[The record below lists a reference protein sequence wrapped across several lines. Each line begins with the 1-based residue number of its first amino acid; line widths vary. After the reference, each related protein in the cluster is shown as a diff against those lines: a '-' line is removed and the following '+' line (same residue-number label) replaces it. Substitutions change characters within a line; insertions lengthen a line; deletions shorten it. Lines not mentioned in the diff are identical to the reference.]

1 MKNKIQEKKELFLNK
16 KAEYDKIRH
25 DDNDLCERLNA
36 AEENIV
42 SLQEEMDGLKQKRP
56 AMLADNEDITA
67 LNKRLKAIEEEIE
80 INKDTIT
87 GITAKRKSIHNHIL
101 SLRQDVNSE
110 FQNYIKEIL
119 TSLRK
124 DYMKLAPK
132 LAEILKDYIALET
145 IRDGDGTNFA
155 CFKID
160 DINRLPN
167 FDDEQHP
174 LFEYKYYGIA
184 SDNRERVREK
194 YGIPDY
200 YVQRVRFTDFIND

>member
-1 MKNKIQEKKELFLNK
+1 MTNKIQEKKELFLNK
-16 KAEYDKIRH
+16 KAEYEKMLE
-25 DDNDLCERLNA
+25 DDNELSDRLNA

-42 SLQEEMDGLKQKRP
+42 NLQEEMEELKQKRP
-56 AMLADNEDITA
+56 AMLADNQDITA
-67 LNKRLKAIEEEIE
+67 LNKRLKTIEEEIE

-87 GITAKRKSIHNHIL
+87 GITAKRKSMHNPIL

-119 TSLRK
+119 TSIRE

-145 IRDGDGTNFA
+145 MRDGDGTNSA
-155 CFKID
+155 CFGTQ

-174 LFEYKYYGIA
+174 LFEYQYYGIA
-184 SDNRERVREK
+184 RENRKRVKEK
-194 YGIPDY
+194 YDIPDY
-200 YVQRVRFTDFIND
+200 YVQRIRFTDFIHE

>member
-155 CFKID
+155 CFNID
-160 DINRLPN
+160 DIKCLPN

-174 LFEYKYYGIA
+174 LFKYQYYEIA
-184 SDNRERVREK
+184 RENREHVREK
-194 YGIPDY
+194 YDIPDY
-200 YVQRVRFTDFIND
+200 YVQRVSFTDYIND

>member
-1 MKNKIQEKKELFLNK
+1 MTNKIQEKKELFLNK
-16 KAEYDKIRH
+16 KAEYEKMLE
-25 DDNDLCERLNA
+25 DDNELSERLNT

-42 SLQEEMDGLKQKRP
+42 NLQEEMDSLKQQRP
-56 AMLADNEDITA
+56 AMLADNKDITA

-87 GITAKRKSIHNHIL
+87 GITAKRKSMHNPIL
-101 SLRQDVNSE
+101 NLRQETNKE

-119 TSLRK
+119 TSIRK

-145 IRDGDGTNFA
+145 MRDGDGTNSA
-155 CFKID
+155 CFGTQ

-174 LFEYKYYGIA
+174 LFEYQYYRVAGE
-184 SDNRERVREK
+184 NRDRVREK
-194 YGIPDY
+194 YDIPDY
-200 YVQRVRFTDFIND
+200 DIQRVRLTEYLND